1 MANTIIRIKSSGVT
15 GNVPATL
22 QPGELAINY
31 FDGQLFYGNST
42 SQSVPYATV
51 TEPAG
56 LNGELQFN
64 DSGSFGSD
72 ATLSFNSNTKLLIAT
87 AIQAGSLNVEPAIQS
102 AYLHANSAYDYANA
116 LSGGTATDGIARS
129 IANSAYVQANS
140 SFQNSNSALSSATSA
155 GSYANS
161 AYTQANTSTTNAATA
176 DQRAVT
182 SGVFANAAF
191 LQANT
196 ATTNAATADQRAVTS
211 GSYANSAYGQA
222 NTGTQYAQSAGSYA
236 NSAYGQANTGTILA
250 QAAFDKA
257 NTGITDATDQVARN
271 TANASYVQANTATT
285 NAATADQRAV
295 TSGSYA
301 NSAFVAANTADQK
314 AVSAGS
320 YANSAHT
327 QANSN
332 FTSAVTR
339 LSITNSGASAYLI
352 DQYSGNNPAIYVSA
366 GETIAFLLNN
376 VVGHPFMIRVSSG
389 GSNYD
394 TGLTHVD
401 ASGTV
406 LTGSSAQGQINGTL
420 YWKVPFD
427 LVGSTYVYQCS
438 AHSGMV
444 GNIVIQQPASFVASN
459 TVLALSQ
466 SNGAFAQANT
476 AGQRAVTS
484 GSYANS
490 AFASANTADQK
501 AVTSGS
507 YANSAFVAANNA
519 ITYTDNAIANL
530 VNSAPTTLDTL
541 NELAAALGDDPNFA
555 TTISTMVGVSG
566 SYANSAYLQAN
577 TATTNSATADQKAV
591 SAGSYANSAYGQA
604 NTATTNA
611 ATADQRAVTSGVY
624 ANSAYSLANTNALL
638 AQAAFDKANT
648 GTSSS
653 TDTFAR
659 TQANSAYNQANTGT
673 LLAQSAY
680 DFANTLSISGG
691 SSIGI
696 NNDVSTNSDF
706 YVTFT
711 SNTSGIVTSL
721 NTSDTKLGYNPS
733 TGTLKV
739 ESIDVTTSAK
749 ISSNTVE
756 NTTGTQFIVDSF
768 SVDDIRSAFYQVQIE
783 SSNGFEVLNL
793 NIVHDDSNV
802 SLVSFGSSSNRLD
815 YGELENSL
823 NTSTNTALGQFTA
836 TIVGNVLNLLFTP
849 SVGYAVV
856 SFIKNAIRKIAQFF
870 PTGDLGFVGD
880 NATAFYDLGYVADG
894 QTSSVDYG
902 GLN

>member
-1 MANTIIRIKSSGVT
+1 MSNTIIQIRSSGVT

-64 DSGSFGSD
+64 DLGSFGSD
-72 ATLSFNSNTKLLIAT
+72 ASLSFDSATKTLTVTNLSV
-87 AIQAGSLNVEPAIQS
+87 GGLNVKPQIIT
-102 AYLHANSAYDYANA
+102 AYNHANAAFDLANT
-116 LSGGTATDGIARS
+116 LSGGTSEDGWAR
-129 IANSAYVQANS
+129 
-140 SFQNSNSALSSATSA
+140 
-155 GSYANS
+155 
-161 AYTQANTSTTNAATA
+161 NA
-176 DQRAVT
+176 
-182 SGVFANAAF
+182 ANAA
-191 LQANT
+191 
-196 ATTNAATADQRAVTS
+196 
-211 GSYANSAYGQA
+211 
-222 NTGTQYAQSAGSYA
+222 
-236 NSAYGQANTGTILA
+236 
-250 QAAFDKA
+250 
-257 NTGITDATDQVARN
+257 
-271 TANASYVQANTATT
+271 
-285 NAATADQRAV
+285 
-295 TSGSYA
+295 
-301 NSAFVAANTADQK
+301 
-314 AVSAGS
+314 
-320 YANSAHT
+320 
-327 QANSN
+327 
-332 FTSAVTR
+332 
-339 LSITNSGASAYLI
+339 
-352 DQYSGNNPAIYVSA
+352 
-366 GETIAFLLNN
+366 
-376 VVGHPFMIRVSSG
+376 SS
-389 GSNYD
+389 
-394 TGLTHVD
+394 
-401 ASGTV
+401 
-406 LTGSSAQGQINGTL
+406 
-420 YWKVPFD
+420 
-427 LVGSTYVYQCS
+427 
-438 AHSGMV
+438 
-444 GNIVIQQPASFVASN
+444 
-459 TVLALSQ
+459 
-466 SNGAFAQANT
+466 
-476 AGQRAVTS
+476 
-484 GSYANS
+484 
-490 AFASANTADQK
+490 
-501 AVTSGS
+501 
-507 YANSAFVAANNA
+507 
-519 ITYTDNAIANL
+519 
-530 VNSAPTTLDTL
+530 
-541 NELAAALGDDPNFA
+541 
-555 TTISTMVGVSG
+555 
-566 SYANSAYLQAN
+566 
-577 TATTNSATADQKAV
+577 
-591 SAGSYANSAYGQA
+591 
-604 NTATTNA
+604 
-611 ATADQRAVTSGVY
+611 Y
-624 ANSAYSLANTNALL
+624 ANSAYSLANTTALL

-696 NNDVSTNSDF
+696 SNDVSTNSEF

-711 SNTSGIVTSL
+711 DSTSGIVTSL

-739 ESIDVTTSAK
+739 QAVDVTANAT

-815 YGELENSL
+815 YGQLENSL
-823 NTSTNTALGQFTA
+823 NTSTNTALGLFTA